1 MRDHHVALVS
11 TVLED
16 LARLG
21 ERSRR
26 PSGSPRRRPPTIP
39 ASAWLQAW
47 RYHERLQAQPAH
59 VLRAWLA
66 TVAEREAWRLN
77 SELRTS
83 TVEDVATTEA
93 PAPERD
99 VAAELSDRMQA
110 LELIGRLTPHQRP
123 VVLLWAAGRS
133 YQQIADDL
141 GISLTNVKRTMTKA
155 FDRLRES

>member
-1 MRDHHVALVS
+1 MNEREYEQAVRDHHVALVS
-11 TVLED
+11 TVARRVLAPLAVIED
-16 LARLG
+16 ACQF
-21 ERSRR
+21 
-26 PSGSPRRRPPTIP
+26 
-39 ASAWLQAW
+39 AWLQAW
-47 RYHERLQAQPAH
+47 RYHERLHAQPAH

-83 TVEDVATTEA
+83 TVEDVAMTEA

-110 LELIGRLTPHQRP
+110 LELIERLTPHQRP